1 VTTQPTELIVSTP
14 LLQSNNVKIS
24 LSDLRL
30 NTGASTADTT
40 RVGGSL
46 RGCAPEYIMSGNL
59 TTKSDVYSF
68 GVVLLEV
75 LITGLRSL
83 DLTRPAKKRNLVDYA
98 RPRLKE
104 PRRLARIMDTAL
116 KGIYPVE
123 AAHEVALLAYR
134 CLDVDPKRR
143 PGMSAVVEALDQ
155 LTTVGVV
162 EDAHDI

>member
-1 VTTQPTELIVSTP
+1 
-14 LLQSNNVKIS
+14 
-24 LSDLRL
+24 
-30 NTGASTADTT
+30 
-40 RVGGSL
+40 
-46 RGCAPEYIMSGNL
+46 MSGNL

-75 LITGLRSL
+75 LVTGLRSL
-83 DLTRPAKKRNLVDYA
+83 DLTRPAKKRHLVDYA

-116 KGIYPVE
+116 KDIYPVE
-123 AAHEVALLAYR
+123 AAQEVALLAYR

-143 PGMSAVVEALDQ
+143 PDMSAVVEALDQ
-155 LTTVGVV
+155 LTAVTTV